1 MPETKVKTPNTL
13 NGVKASM
20 TTGVPPS
27 DLEFDEIYEERIQ
40 WLSLQHWTPVR
51 VAARAA
57 TLLTQAGA
65 TRILDVGSGVGK
77 FCIVGAL
84 TTDAEF
90 VGVEQRGDLVEIAR
104 RSATRM
110 GAARASFVH
119 ANVDSFAFDG
129 FSGVYMYNPFYE
141 QISNLVI
148 QIDHDIE
155 KSQLSYRRFVQTTI
169 DKLAA
174 LPPPVSVVTFHGFGG
189 SLAPQYE
196 FRGDEP
202 AGNDL
207 LELWTKR

>member
-1 MPETKVKTPNTL
+1 MPETKVKTPITL

-20 TTGVPPS
+20 TAGVPPS
-27 DLEFDEIYEERIQ
+27 DLEFDEIYDERIQ

-104 RSATRM
+104 RSATRL

-119 ANVDSFAFDG
+119 ANVDAFPFDG
-129 FSGVYMYNPFYE
+129 FSAVYMYNPFYE
-141 QISNLVI
+141 QISRLVI
-148 QIDHDIE
+148 EIDHEIE
-155 KSQLSYRRFVQTTI
+155 RSQLLYRRFVQTTI

-189 SLAPQYE
+189 SLAPHYE

-207 LELWTKR
+207 LELWIKR